1 MSIYY
6 QNVRGLRTKTSRLR
20 LALSSCDYD
29 IIVLTETWLR
39 PDIGYSE
46 LTSDYSIFRCD
57 RSILSSQ
64 FLRGGGVLI
73 AVKNNLQCE
82 TVSWSGHEHVE
93 QVGVRIRL
101 RGFSLYV
108 VAVYIPPR
116 SNPDLYAA
124 HSSAIQQIVDTMS
137 GTDIIMSLGDYNLP
151 NLNWQLDEDING
163 YVPSNASSEQ
173 ELTLVKTVFASGL
186 QQINK

>member
-1 MSIYY
+1 M
-6 QNVRGLRTKTSRLR
+6 
-20 LALSSCDYD
+20 
-29 IIVLTETWLR
+29 LR
-39 PDIGYSE
+39 PDIGTSE
-46 LTSDYSIFRCD
+46 LTSDYFFFRCV

-64 FLRGGGVLI
+64 FLTGGGVLI

-93 QVGVRIRL
+93 QVGARIRL

-108 VAVYIPPR
+108 VAVYIPRR
-116 SNPDLYAA
+116 SNSDLHAA

-137 GTDIIMSLGDYNLP
+137 DTIMSLGDYNLP

-173 ELTLVKTVFASGL
+173 ELTLVETVFASGL